1 MSKNTRN
8 RILLTALAALLL
20 VAVAVGG
27 TMAWLVDKTDNVVN
41 TFTTS
46 NIDIDL
52 DEEQKNR
59 EFKMVPGATIEKR
72 PFVTVKAGSEAC
84 YLFVKVEATNT
95 SNYIE
100 YDVDTGIWTK
110 LNDVD
115 NVWYKQLDATN
126 TDTNYDI
133 LLNDSVTVL
142 TSVTNTDMD
151 AAKANPPKL
160 TFTAYACQVANLTDQ
175 DKDEDVDIY
184 DAWELAQAASVYA
197 PTTTTTP

>member
-27 TMAWLVDKTDNVVN
+27 TMAWLVDKTENVVN

-46 NIDIDL
+46 NINIDL
-52 DEEQKNR
+52 DEVQENR
-59 EFKMVPGATIEKR
+59 SFKMVPGATIAKQ
-72 PFVTVKAGSEAC
+72 PYVTVKADSEAC
-84 YLFVKVEATNT
+84 YVFVKVTAENT
-95 SNYIE
+95 DKYID
-100 YDVDTGIWTK
+100 YDIDTGIWSP
-110 LNDVD
+110 LNNVN
-115 NVWYKQLDATN
+115 NVWYKQLDAT
-126 TDTNYDI
+126 TADTNYDI

-142 TSVTNTDMD
+142 DTVTNTDMD

-184 DAWELAQAASVYA
+184 DAWKLAQDASVYA